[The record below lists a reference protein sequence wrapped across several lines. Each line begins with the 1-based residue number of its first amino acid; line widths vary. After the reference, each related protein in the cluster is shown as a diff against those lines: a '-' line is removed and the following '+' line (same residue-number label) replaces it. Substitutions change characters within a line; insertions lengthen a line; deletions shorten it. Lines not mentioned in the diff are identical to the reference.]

1 MRNNAL
7 WAAAALSFGAS
18 AALAATDGTLSTTSS
33 TASMSVSAEIVGRP
47 NGVKVSGVQDINF
60 GVLSNAQ
67 PGRAT
72 QEICLYHSS
81 PTVAIEAR
89 KPGDAGGTVLFLRTS
104 NPSNLWALKLETYI
118 VRSDGS
124 TESLGGTGYV
134 TRNQTF
140 NRQSENC
147 QTGGR
152 TTLRF
157 EVDTAQL
164 FGASNGATLD
174 EAPAGVYTADIQ
186 LVLTPE

>member
-7 WAAAALSFGAS
+7 WAAAALSFSAS
-18 AALAATDGTLSTTSS
+18 AALAATDGTLSPTSS

-89 KPGDAGGTVLFLRTS
+89 KPGDAGGAEIYLRTS
-104 NPSNLWALKLETYI
+104 NPSNLWGLLLSTTI

-124 TESLGGTGYV
+124 TEILAGTGYV

-157 EVDTAQL
+157 EVGRARVPGT
-164 FGASNGATLD
+164 GNGATLD
-174 EAPAGVYTADIQ
+174 EAPTGVYTADIQ